1 MDGAQAFDEN
11 SAAVGM
17 SAPARRAKA
26 RYAVNSTQ
34 SQGKVMQNLLKTN
47 RRDARCVFNLE
58 LML

>member
-1 MDGAQAFDEN
+1 
-11 SAAVGM
+11 M